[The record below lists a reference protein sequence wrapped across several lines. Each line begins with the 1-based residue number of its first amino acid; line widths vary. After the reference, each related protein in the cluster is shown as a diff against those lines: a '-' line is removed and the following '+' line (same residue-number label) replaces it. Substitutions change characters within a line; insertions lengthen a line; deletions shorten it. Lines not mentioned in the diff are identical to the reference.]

1 MVVGAV
7 RKNRPLINLVIG
19 WGLKTKEVLALVDT
33 GFTGELK
40 LSAKEAID
48 LGIASTHLKF
58 VQLANGEKS
67 QMYAGLAMVSM
78 EGVENMVS
86 ALISGG
92 MPIIGVG
99 LLKRFGYNL
108 NIDFK
113 KDFLVLQK
121 Q

>member
-1 MVVGAV
+1 MDE
-7 RKNRPLINLVIG
+7 NEL
-19 WGLKTKEVLALVDT
+19 LKKVNMEKIASEGTKIYEEIKSKYEPQDT

-48 LGIASTHLKF
+48 LGISSTHLKF

-99 LLKRFGYNL
+99 LLKRF
-108 NIDFK
+108 
-113 KDFLVLQK
+113 
-121 Q
+121 

>member
-7 RKNRPLINLVIG
+7 RKNQPLISLIIG
-19 WGLKTKEVLALVDT
+19 WGVKTKEVLALVDT

-40 LSAKEAID
+40 LSAKEALELDI
-48 LGIASTHLKF
+48 LPTHLEPIK
-58 VQLANGEKS
+58 LADGRPG

-78 EGVENMVS
+78 ENVENTVN
-86 ALISGG
+86 ALISDG

-113 KDFLVLQK
+113 KDILLLQK
-121 Q
+121 